1 MAAAKNQVYQERE
14 FLHEIGTSLNAA
26 LFIVDRLTEE
36 IKEEEG
42 RLETDA
48 EVEKLFHHLATYL
61 VKIDKLVKVRNT
73 DLSLLLEEEIAKE
86 KAESSTDSPA
96 KLF

>member
-1 MAAAKNQVYQERE
+1 MDDSQRQIYQERD
-14 FLHEIGTSLNAA
+14 FLHNIGVSLNAA

-48 EVEKLFHHLATYL
+48 EVEKLFNHLAGYL
-61 VKIDKLVKVRNT
+61 LKIDKMIKSRSTHLA
-73 DLSLLLEEEIAKE
+73 EILDTEIEKE
-86 KAESSTDSPA
+86 KGDSSRPP
-96 KLF
+96 LP

>member
-1 MAAAKNQVYQERE
+1 MDEPQRQLYQERD
-14 FLHEIGTSLNAA
+14 FLHDIGVSLNAA

-48 EVEKLFHHLATYL
+48 EIEKLFHHLANYL
-61 VKIDKLVKVRNT
+61 VKIDKLVKSRNT
-73 DLSLLLEEEIAKE
+73 HLSELLDEEIKKE
-86 KAESSTDSPA
+86 KQRNPTAAPLRS
-96 KLF
+96 